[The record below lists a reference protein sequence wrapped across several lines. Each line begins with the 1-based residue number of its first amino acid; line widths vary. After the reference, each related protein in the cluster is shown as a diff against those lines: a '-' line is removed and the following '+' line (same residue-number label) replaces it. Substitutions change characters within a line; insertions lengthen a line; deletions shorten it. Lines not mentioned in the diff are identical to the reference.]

1 MSAMNATNVTNAA
14 LPDVARNGATNAMSS
29 EEAFITFAGVSKTY
43 DGGVYVVDRLDLDVA
58 KGEFVSL
65 LGPSGSGKTTTLMML
80 AGFEAPTLGEIR
92 LAGKRLDDKPP
103 HQRDIGMV
111 FQNYAL
117 FPHLTIG
124 ENVAFPLSVRRVSRT
139 EQRARVQ
146 RALDM
151 VELGHLANRRPA
163 QLSGGQQQ
171 RVALARALVFEPSVV
186 LMDEPLGALDKRL
199 RETMQYEIMRLHRDL
214 GLTIVY
220 VTHDQAEALTM
231 SNRVA
236 VFSDGRIQQAATP
249 TELYENAQNAFVA
262 NFVGENNGL
271 SGTVIAFDEDWA
283 TMALSDGATIRGRSG
298 AGLRV
303 GDQAM
308 LALRPERAQVVGVDG
323 STDMTNMTSGID
335 SAGGA
340 AATNRLPARVDEI
353 VYCGDHHR
361 VHLKLGNDEA
371 IVVKLPNTQHHD
383 LPAPGDAVHVGW
395 RFDDCKVLALAAKPA
410 SVRPRSGSLSG
421 TSSRTPSTTAGA

>member
-1 MSAMNATNVTNAA
+1 MATH
-14 LPDVARNGATNAMSS
+14 S
-29 EEAFITFAGVSKTY
+29 FISFAGVSKTY
-43 DGGVYVVDRLDLDVA
+43 DGVHYVVEGLDLDVA

-80 AGFEAPTLGEIR
+80 AGFESATQGEIR
-92 LAGKRLDDKPP
+92 LNGKRLDDKPP

-117 FPHLTIG
+117 FPHLTI
-124 ENVAFPLSVRRVSRT
+124 EQNVAFPLSVRRMSKT
-139 EQRARVQ
+139 EQQARVK

-151 VELGHLANRRPA
+151 VELPHLAARRPA

-199 RETMQYEIMRLHRDL
+199 RETMQYEIMRLHREL
-214 GLTIVY
+214 GLTVVY

-231 SNRVA
+231 SDRVA

-249 TELYENAQNAFVA
+249 TELYENAHNAFVA

-271 SGTVIAFDEDWA
+271 MGRVLEQDPDWA
-283 TMALSDGATIRGRSG
+283 TLVLPDGAVIRGRCG
-298 AGLRV
+298 RGLRN
-303 GDQAM
+303 GEEAM
-308 LALRPERAQVVGVDG
+308 LALRPERAHIASAEGILSAAD
-323 STDMTNMTSGID
+323 TNLVT
-335 SAGGA
+335 
-340 AATNRLPARVDEI
+340 ARVEEL

-361 VHLKLGNDEA
+361 VHLKLGAQGSGDSL
-371 IVVKLPNTQHHD
+371 IVKVPNTQHHD
-383 LPAPGDAVHVGW
+383 LPSLGSATAVAW
-395 RFDDCKVLALAAKPA
+395 RHDDCKILATAVTA
-410 SVRPRSGSLSG
+410 SHGHAPSL
-421 TSSRTPSTTAGA
+421 TAGVH